1 MTTKQSRQLRSA
13 FCRQAKRRN
22 TTTSTFYRRVISHSR
37 RYQKERDDISVPA
50 STMAYY
56 SNYDDGPARVLQQTM
71 LPQIPALS
79 HTFQHT
85 TFSYPSGVRPAS
97 LNEIYGLALGICF
110 LVLLMGWL
118 LLVGIRLGIRSLAT
132 KGGKTTHNMDLEC
145 CHIPKERP
153 LKEDRSLLSKLRK
166 VSAEDLIKSAWH
178 KTTDLATSIERDA
191 CELRRTT
198 HPRHRLDEEA
208 ALGNVESS
216 GTKGS
221 GSFLRKTCR
230 TADVLSV

>member
-1 MTTKQSRQLRSA
+1 MTTKQSRQLRGA

-22 TTTSTFYRRVISHSR
+22 TTTSTFYHRVISHSR
-37 RYQKERDDISVPA
+37 QYQKERDAISAPA
-50 STMAYY
+50 FTMVHY
-56 SNYDDGPARVLQQTM
+56 SSYDDGPARALQQTM
-71 LPQIPALS
+71 LPQTPAS
-79 HTFQHT
+79 PHIFQHT
-85 TFSYPSGVRPAS
+85 TFSYPLGVRPAS
-97 LNEIYGLALGICF
+97 LSEIYGLALGICF

-118 LLVGIRLGIRSLAT
+118 LLVGIRVGIRSLAT
-132 KGGKTTHNMDLEC
+132 KGGKATRNMDLEC
-145 CHIPKERP
+145 CHIPEERP
-153 LKEDRSLLSKLRK
+153 PKEDRSLLSKLRK

-198 HPRHRLDEEA
+198 HPPHRLDEEA
-208 ALGNVESS
+208 VLGNTESS

-221 GSFLRKTCR
+221 GSFLRRTCR